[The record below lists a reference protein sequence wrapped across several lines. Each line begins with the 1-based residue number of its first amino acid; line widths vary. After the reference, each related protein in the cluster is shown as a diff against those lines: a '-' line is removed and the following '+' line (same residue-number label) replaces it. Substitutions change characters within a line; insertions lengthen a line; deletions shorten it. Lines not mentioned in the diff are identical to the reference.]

1 MTVLQNT
8 RMILIICIFIIS
20 ISYGLFFYLQ
30 NNTENNIKNSLFEQ
44 QKQLQIESAKA
55 LAQHIG
61 SDLDGIMAKLQGL
74 ANSEYLQQE
83 LLSTNKTGKLLQES
97 FLEMNAVTP
106 VHRLFILNKDNIVT
120 LSVPKAFLGL
130 DFSDR
135 DWVKQTKGTSAYVP
149 ISSNGFEG
157 KDGKFTVALTYPII
171 NRETGKYLGLV
182 AALIPTIQFFQHY
195 GNIYNINSQYL
206 AVLDRQSVQLIHP
219 VKSLVGTRFFGNY
232 TQQITGHN
240 AVLNNLIR
248 QVMAGQPGFAAYGFI
263 NGERLNTGYP
273 VFVQGRP
280 TYFAFVITPTASIYS
295 HINNVVFTEKIESFS
310 LLAGVTAAIAAL
322 ISFLIRWN
330 STLDNQIKRRTKELD
345 VSNRT
350 LQLTTEELKRTN
362 ESLAES
368 NKLLTAKNEQL
379 AIHDKMQKEFI
390 NIAAHELRTPTQA
403 IIGFSE
409 LLEMEPERSESFAD
423 PILRNAKRL
432 HRLANDI
439 LDVTRIESQ
448 SLNFKKEQ
456 FNLNDL
462 LLTIIKDRQQQI
474 EGDGKGK
481 NLKLIYSEFKAESIL
496 LRADK
501 ERITQ
506 VISNLLDNAIK
517 FTNRGMISII
527 IDKEGKSSNGQDEVT
542 VSVKDTG
549 SGIHPD
555 ILPRLFSK
563 FASKSFQGTGLGLF
577 ISKSII
583 EAHGGKIWAEN
594 NPDGKGATFSFS
606 LPIDR

>member
-1 MTVLQNT
+1 MTAFQDT
-8 RMILIICIFIIS
+8 RKIAIICIILLIT

-30 NNTENNIKNSLFEQ
+30 NNTESNIKNSLFEQ
-44 QKQLQIESAKA
+44 QKQLQIESATA

-61 SDLDGIMAKLQGL
+61 SDLVTIMARLQGL
-74 ANSEYLQQE
+74 ANSGYLQQGE
-83 LLSTNKTGKLLQES
+83 LVSANKTGKLIQES
-97 FLEMNAVTP
+97 YLEMNAITP
-106 VHRLFILNKDNIVT
+106 VDRLFILDKDNKAT
-120 LSVPKAFLGL
+120 LSVPEAFLGL
-130 DFSDR
+130 DFSGE
-135 DWVKQTKGTSAYVP
+135 DWVRQTKSTLMPVF
-149 ISSNGFEG
+149 SNGFEG
-157 KDGKFTVALTYPII
+157 RDGKFTIALTYPIV
-171 NRETGKYLGLV
+171 NREAGKYLGLV
-182 AALIPTIQFFQHY
+182 AALIPTVRFFEHY

-219 VKSLVGTRFFGNY
+219 VKSLVGTPFFGNY
-232 TQQITGHN
+232 TQQITAHN
-240 AVLNNLIR
+240 AALNNLIR
-248 QVMAGQPGFAAYGFI
+248 QVMAGQPGFAVYGFI
-263 NGERLNTGYP
+263 NGDRLNTGYP

-280 TYFAFVITPTASIYS
+280 TYFVFIVTPTATIYA
-295 HINNVVFTEKIESFS
+295 HINNVILTEKIETFS
-310 LLAGVTAAIAAL
+310 LLAGVSAAIAAL
-322 ISFLIRWN
+322 ILFLIRWN
-330 STLDNQIKRRTKELD
+330 STLDNQIKERTKELN

-368 NKLLTAKNEQL
+368 NKLLTAANEQL
-379 AIHDKMQKEFI
+379 TLHDRMQKEFI

-403 IIGFSE
+403 IVGFAE
-409 LLEMEPERSESFAD
+409 LLEMEPERSESFAN

-432 HRLANDI
+432 YRLANDI

-448 SLNFKKEQ
+448 SLKFSKQQ

-462 LLTIIKDRQQQI
+462 LLTILKDRQQQI
-474 EGDGKGK
+474 ERDGKDK
-481 NLKLIYSEFKAESIL
+481 DLKLVYSAKSENIL
-496 LRADK
+496 PVADR
-501 ERITQ
+501 ERLTQ
-506 VISNLLDNAIK
+506 VIFNLLDNAIK

-527 IDKEGKSSNGQDEVT
+527 IDKKDNSSNGQDEVT

-583 EAHGGKIWAEN
+583 EGHGGKIWAEN
-594 NPDGKGATFSFS
+594 NPDGKGATFTFS
-606 LPIDR
+606 LPID

>member
-1 MTVLQNT
+1 MTALQNT
-8 RMILIICIFIIS
+8 RMIVIICIILIIS

-30 NNTENNIKNSLFEQ
+30 SNTESNIKNGLFEQ
-44 QKQLQIESAKA
+44 QKQLQTESAKA

-61 SDLDGIMAKLQGL
+61 SDLHGIMARLQGL
-74 ANSEYLQQE
+74 ANSGYLQQG
-83 LLSTNKTGKLLQES
+83 LLSVNKTGKLLQES

-106 VHRLFILNKDNIVT
+106 IHRLFILNKDNIAT
-120 LSVPKAFLGL
+120 LSVPEAFLGL
-130 DFSDR
+130 DFSNR
-135 DWVKQTKGTSAYVP
+135 DWVSQTKSTLLPVF
-149 ISSNGFEG
+149 SNGFEG
-157 KDGKFTVALTYPII
+157 RDGKFTIALTYPIV

-232 TQQITGHN
+232 TQQITGYN
-240 AVLNNLIR
+240 IVLNNLIR

-280 TYFAFVITPTASIYS
+280 NYFVFVITPTASIYS
-295 HINNVVFTEKIESFS
+295 HINNVIFTEKIETFS
-310 LLAGVTAAIAAL
+310 LLAGVTAAVAAL
-322 ISFLIRWN
+322 ILFLIRWN

-345 VSNRT
+345 VSNKT

-403 IIGFSE
+403 IVGFAE

-448 SLNFKKEQ
+448 SLNFSKEQ

-462 LLTIIKDRQQQI
+462 LLTIIKDCQQKI
-474 EGDGKGK
+474 ERNGKDK
-481 NLKLIYSEFKAESIL
+481 DLKLTYSESKPESIL

-506 VISNLLDNAIK
+506 VISNLLDNAVK

-527 IDKEGKSSNGQDEVT
+527 IDKKGNGSNGQDEVT

-606 LPIDR
+606 LSIDR

>member
-1 MTVLQNT
+1 MTPLQNT
-8 RMILIICIFIIS
+8 RKIVIICIILIIS

-30 NNTENNIKNSLFEQ
+30 NNTESNIKNSLFEQ
-44 QKQLQIESAKA
+44 QKQLQIESARA

-61 SDLDGIMAKLQGL
+61 SDLDSIMARLQGL
-74 ANSEYLQQE
+74 ANSGYLQQGE
-83 LLSTNKTGKLLQES
+83 LLSANKTGKLLQES
-97 FLEMNAVTP
+97 FLEMNTVTP
-106 VHRLFILNKDNIVT
+106 IHRLFILDKDNIVT
-120 LSVPKAFLGL
+120 QSVPKALLGL
-130 DFSDR
+130 NLSNR
-135 DWVKQTKGTSAYVP
+135 EWVKQTKSTLNPVF
-149 ISSNGFEG
+149 SNGFEG
-157 KDGKFTVALTYPII
+157 KDGKFTVALTYPIV

-182 AALIPTIQFFQHY
+182 AGLIPTIQFFQHY

-206 AVLDRQSVQLIHP
+206 AVLDRQSVQLTHP
-219 VKSLVGTRFFGNY
+219 VKALVGTPFFGNY
-232 TQQITGHN
+232 TQQIIGHST
-240 AVLNNLIR
+240 VLNNLIR
-248 QVMAGQPGFAAYGFI
+248 QVMAGQPGFAVYGFI

-273 VFVQGRP
+273 VFVLGRP
-280 TYFAFVITPTASIYS
+280 TYFVFVITPTASIYS
-295 HINNVVFTEKIESFS
+295 HINNVIITEKIETFS

-322 ISFLIRWN
+322 ILFLIRWN
-330 STLDNQIKRRTKELD
+330 STLDNQIKKRTRELD

-368 NKLLTAKNEQL
+368 NRLLTTKNEQL

-390 NIAAHELRTPTQA
+390 NVAAHELRTPTQA

-409 LLEMEPERSESFAD
+409 LLEMESERSEPFVD

-448 SLNFKKEQ
+448 SLNLSKEQ
-456 FNLNDL
+456 FDLNDL
-462 LLTIIKDRQQQI
+462 LLSIIKDRQQQI
-474 EGDGKGK
+474 EKDGKDK
-481 NLKLIYSEFKAESIL
+481 DLKLVYNESKLESTL

-501 ERITQ
+501 ERLTQ

-527 IDKEGKSSNGQDEVT
+527 IDKSSNGQEVT
-542 VSVKDTG
+542 ISVKDTG
-549 SGIHPD
+549 SEIHPD

-563 FASKSFQGTGLGLF
+563 FVSKSFQGTGLGLF

-583 EAHGGKIWAEN
+583 EAH
-594 NPDGKGATFSFS
+594 
-606 LPIDR
+606 